1 MAEELEPV
9 RQNIEINVTDKGTDE
24 ATKDLAKLDTTITS
38 TTESSKKLTDSS
50 KKQEEGFK
58 TLKVQLKEAI
68 VLQQKMSAQYGATS
82 EEAIKASKAVASIKD
97 EIGFQK
103 DLVDSYNPDEK
114 FRGLTQTAGLAALA
128 LGGVKDGLNAI
139 GIESKLLDTLI
150 GSAQAI
156 LGVTSAVA
164 GITDAYEVLTA
175 AKKAK
180 TAAEVVEI
188 GTTEALAV
196 AEGEATV
203 ATWSFN
209 AALLANPAVAIAAA
223 IVALGAGIYAYTKLV
238 SDTAKAE
245 ELAKVSSM
253 QLTFA
258 IEQQAKA
265 FDNNSKYAEAS
276 NNQKIA
282 LLKASGA
289 SEAQIYKETAA
300 LKAQDN
306 ARAQINLREAQR
318 LKEAAYQLDK
328 ANSTEATQEALKK
341 ATENEQ
347 KAFDI
352 LKKGFDDQDR
362 IRDEHQVAVVQAE
375 TDARNKAEEERKKAE
390 EKAREDAKKKREQDI
405 KDKQELLKSEAQA
418 DIDTKKELQAVQ
430 DEINKEREDSEK
442 EDRERVA
449 AAKVAELE
457 KFADDQKAI
466 EEGMLQQKKDIQSAE
481 IGIAERGIALITSIF
496 GKSKAVQKG
505 AIIAENAIGIG
516 KQVIAN
522 NTANAGA
529 LATPQAIATSG
540 ASAVPVI
547 ALNNIS
553 TGIGIASTIAATA
566 KALSAVGG
574 GGAGSAGGSGGGA
587 QPTRNVAQVGFQGS
601 SENQISSAIAKQQKE
616 QPPIQAFVVSQSV
629 TDQQELDRKKELNNS
644 F

>member
-9 RQNIEINVTDKGTDE
+9 RQNIEINVTDKGADE
-24 ATKDLAKLDTTITS
+24 ATSDLTKLNTTITAS
-38 TTESSKKLTDSS
+38 TTATEKNTKEVKKSEDQFKSY
-50 KKQEEGFK
+50 KQ
-58 TLKVQLKEAI
+58 QLKEATI
-68 VLQQKMSAQYGATS
+68 EQQKLAQQYGATS
-82 EEAIKASKAVASIKD
+82 TQAIDAAKKVATISD
-97 EIGFQK
+97 EMQFQK
-103 DLVDSYNPDEK
+103 DLAKSYNPDEK
-114 FRGLTQTAGLAALA
+114 FRALSQTAGLATLA
-128 LGGVKDGLNAI
+128 LGGVKDGLAAL
-139 GIESKLLDTLI
+139 GIENKTLDKII

-156 LGVTSAVA
+156 LGVTSAVS
-164 GITDAYEVLTA
+164 GITDAYELLTA

-405 KDKQELLKSEAQA
+405 KDRKELSKSEAQA
-418 DIDTKKELQAVQ
+418 DIDTEKELQAAQ
-430 DEINKEREDSEK
+430 DEINKKREDSEK
-442 EDRERVA
+442 EDRERIA

-481 IGIAERGIALITSIF
+481 ISIAERGIALIASIF

-505 AIIAENAIGIG
+505 AIIAENAVGIG

-587 QPTRNVAQVGFQGS
+587 QPSRNVAQVGFQGS
-601 SENQISSAIAKQQKE
+601 SENQISSAIAKQQKD

-629 TDQQELDRKKELNNS
+629 TDAQELQRKKELTNS

>member
-9 RQNIEINVTDKGTDE
+9 RQNIEINVTDKGADE
-24 ATKDLAKLDTTITS
+24 ATSDLTKLNTTITAS
-38 TTESSKKLTDSS
+38 TTATEKNTKEVKKSEDQFKSY
-50 KKQEEGFK
+50 KQ
-58 TLKVQLKEAI
+58 QLKEATI
-68 VLQQKMSAQYGATS
+68 EQQKLAQQYGATS
-82 EEAIKASKAVASIKD
+82 TQAIDAAKKVATITD
-97 EIGFQK
+97 EMQFQK
-103 DLVDSYNPDEK
+103 DLAKSYNPDEK
-114 FRGLTQTAGLAALA
+114 FRALSQTAGLATLA
-128 LGGVKDGLNAI
+128 LGGVKDGLAAL
-139 GIESKLLDTLI
+139 GIENKTLDKII

-156 LGVTSAVA
+156 LGVTSAVS
-164 GITDAYEVLTA
+164 GITDAYELLTA

-405 KDKQELLKSEAQA
+405 KDRKELLKSEAQA
-418 DIDTKKELQAVQ
+418 DIDTKKELQAAQ

-442 EDRERVA
+442 EDRERIA
-449 AAKVAELE
+449 DAKVAEME

-466 EEGMLQQKKDIQSAE
+466 EEGMIQQKKDIQSAE
-481 IGIAERGIALITSIF
+481 TEIAERGIALIASIF

-505 AIIAENAIGIG
+505 AIIAENAVGIG

-587 QPTRNVAQVGFQGS
+587 QPSRNVAQVGFQGS
-601 SENQISSAIAKQQKE
+601 SENQISSAIAKQQKD

-629 TDQQELDRKKELNNS
+629 TDAQELQRKKELTNS